1 MKSELC
7 WSERVENK
15 DGSNPPVYSIA
26 FAPDGKSLVA
36 AAGNRVLMYAT
47 PADEAGLPHLLNSLK
62 GHKDAVYCV
71 DYARDGA
78 RFASGGADNCVII
91 WTSAGAGVLKYS
103 HADSIQALAYNPVT
117 PHLASCS
124 AVDFGLWTP
133 TQKSVTKHKV
143 PAKILCC
150 SWTADGQHLALGMAN
165 GGVSI
170 RDVAGAEKA
179 LIERSEPVFAVSFS
193 PALDEP
199 FDVLAVGCW
208 DQTLT
213 FWQLSGAQHGKTR
226 KLGADTCGLA
236 WFGKGEYV
244 VAGGSD
250 RAATLCTREGI
261 TLGAVSKGADWV
273 WGVAVHTPSSQTVAT
288 CAAQL
293 GGRSGGGKGGPG
305 EGGGSG
311 GASLELRNPV
321 AASLL
326 RERMMP
332 LVATASNDG
341 TISLHRLA
349 FPRLHA
355 LYRARF
361 AYRAN
366 LTDVIVQV
374 RPRTCR
380 LADLLAMSPPS
391 SSARS
396 RLTSLLVSPLL
407 SLLYLFAHTHSTS
420 PRSRR
425 CASSAATSCARWPS
439 TAAGW
444 PCSCRTA

>member
-47 PADEAGLPHLLNSLK
+47 PADEEGLPHLLNSLK

-71 DYARDGA
+71 DYARDGE

-91 WTSAGAGVLKYS
+91 WTAAGAGVLKYS
-103 HADSIQALAYNPVT
+103 HADTIQALAYNPVT

-124 AVDFGLWTP
+124 AADFGLWTP

-150 SWTADGQHLALGMAN
+150 SWTADGQHLAVGMAN

-179 LIERSEPVFAVSFS
+179 LIERSEPVFAVAFS

-213 FWQLSGAQHGKTR
+213 FWQLSGVQHGKTR
-226 KLGADTCGLA
+226 KLGADTCALA

-261 TLGAVSKGADWV
+261 TLGAVSRGADWV

-293 GGRSGGGKGGPG
+293 GGRSGTGGKGGG
-305 EGGGSG
+305 EGGGG
-311 GASLELRNPV
+311 GASLELRNPA

-332 LVATASNDG
+332 LVATACNDG
-341 TISLHRLA
+341 TISLHRLG

-374 RPRTCR
+374 RPRP
-380 LADLLAMSPPS
+380 LACLLACLLVRWMSPAS
-391 SSARS
+391 TCS
-396 RLTSLLVSPLL
+396 RLINHPFSSTRFPSLLL
-407 SLLYLFAHTHSTS
+407 SLLS
-420 PRSRR
+420 
-425 CASSAATSCARWPS
+425 
-439 TAAGW
+439 
-444 PCSCRTA
+444 